1 MNDEN
6 KDENELPENSNTSK
20 VSRGALQVA
29 GAVPFVGGV
38 FSAIAGAWSEKE
50 KNRVR
55 SFHAREKNSRKNR
68 VRSFHATLN

>member
-1 MNDEN
+1 MSDEDN
-6 KDENELPENSNTSK
+6 DENELPESSNTSK

-50 KNRVR
+50 QDKVNRY
-55 SFHAREKNSRKNR
+55 FEH
-68 VRSFHATLN
+68 